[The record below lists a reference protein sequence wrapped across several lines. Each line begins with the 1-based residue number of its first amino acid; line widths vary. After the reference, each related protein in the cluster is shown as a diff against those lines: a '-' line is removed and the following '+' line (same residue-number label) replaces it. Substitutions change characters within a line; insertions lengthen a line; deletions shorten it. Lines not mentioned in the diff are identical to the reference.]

1 MELYLVLFLF
11 IVSFSWNLGSFLIKE
26 GLYFTSPLSSLFMK
40 SLVFFLVSMCLLLI
54 LIVKGRKFNENK
66 TKKALRYFV
75 IAVGLTFFIGTLSFV
90 YLLKDVEKVSMTLFI
105 KSVCTLLLVSIFS
118 YLFLGERLNSKQVL
132 GILIGL
138 TGVSII
144 IFNTNLHKKI
154 N

>member
-1 MELYLVLFLF
+1 MELYLVALLF
-11 IVSFSWNLGSFLIKE
+11 IVSLSWNIGSYLIKE

-40 SLVFFLVSMCLLLI
+40 SLVFFIVSMCMLLFLTF
-54 LIVKGRKFNENK
+54 KGNK
-66 TKKALRYFV
+66 LNVNKSKKALKFFI

-90 YLLKDVEKVSMTLFI
+90 FLLKDVEKISMTLFI

-118 YLFLGERLNSKQVL
+118 YLFLGERLNTRQVL

-138 TGVSII
+138 IGVAII
-144 IFNTNLHKKI
+144 IFNTNLNKK